1 MSESNV
7 KIYAS
12 KDWVLEQIP
21 DGPFVSSVNGKTGEI
36 VISASDIG
44 ATAITPERID
54 EICGINT

>member
-21 DGPFVSSVNGKTGEI
+21 DGPFVNSVNGKTGDI
-36 VISASDIG
+36 VISASDVG
-44 ATAITPERID
+44 ATAITLTRID
-54 EICGINT
+54 EICGVTA